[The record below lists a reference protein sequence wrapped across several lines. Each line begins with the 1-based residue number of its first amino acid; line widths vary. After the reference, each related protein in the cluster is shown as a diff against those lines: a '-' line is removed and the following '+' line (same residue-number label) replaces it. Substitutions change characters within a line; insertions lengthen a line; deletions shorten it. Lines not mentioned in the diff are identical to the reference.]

1 MTSRSAGGAQV
12 GICHMPRDP
21 AAALELARVAES
33 AGVSVFG
40 VADSQHLFGA
50 VYPVVQHV
58 LAGTTR
64 LRAGPLVTNP
74 VTQHPSVHAASL
86 AALAALYPGR
96 VMAALGS
103 GDSAVRSVGLR
114 PASRQ
119 QVAADISYIAGRL
132 GGTVPV
138 WAAASGLR
146 AAAATPP
153 EATAVLLGGGL
164 EAAWLRRLAGLA
176 EASAGHPLE
185 RWAFLVGSLVAD
197 PAQADAARDAVAVPV
212 LGVSRHGMTADPAQA
227 GAPAGL
233 VPGLRAL
240 YARADVRGHGQPDG
254 VNREVL
260 ADWPAEAR
268 YLYERFAVV
277 GTPLEAARRLRP
289 VAEQASLTGFIFST
303 TVPDPAAHIELIG
316 RQLLPRLLP
325 RGGPIAV
332 GSAGRR
338 SRWACRGRSRCA
350 ASQVPQEATRA
361 QTCRRQVR
369 EKPADPRPRRHVW
382 LSRSEGP

>member
-1 MTSRSAGGAQV
+1 MTNGPGGGVQV

-21 AAALELARVAES
+21 AAALELALVAEA

-50 VYPVVQHV
+50 VYPLVQHV

-119 QVAADISYIAGRL
+119 QLAADISYIAGRL

-138 WAAASGLR
+138 WAAASGPR

-153 EATAVLLGGGL
+153 AATAVLLGGGL
-164 EAAWLRRLAGLA
+164 DAAWLSRLAGLA
-176 EASAGHPLE
+176 EASAGHRLE
-185 RWAFLVGSLVAD
+185 RWAFLVGALVAD
-197 PAQADAARDAVAVPV
+197 PAQAAAARAAVAVPV
-212 LGVSRHGMTADPAQA
+212 LGVSRHGMTADPERA
-227 GAPAGL
+227 GAPAKL

-240 YARADVRGHGQPDG
+240 YAQADVRGHGQPDG
-254 VNREVL
+254 VNRGVL
-260 ADWPAEAR
+260 DRFPAQAR
-268 YLYERFAVV
+268 YLFERFAVV
-277 GTPLEAARRLRP
+277 GTPAEAARRLRP
-289 VAEQASLTGFIFST
+289 VAEQAGLTGFILSS
-303 TVPDPAAHIELIG
+303 TVPDPAAHI
-316 RQLLPRLLP
+316 RL
-325 RGGPIAV
+325 
-332 GSAGRR
+332 AGREL
-338 SRWACRGRSRCA
+338 APLLG
-350 ASQVPQEATRA
+350 
-361 QTCRRQVR
+361 
-369 EKPADPRPRRHVW
+369 
-382 LSRSEGP
+382 